1 MVVKGKAQLLNRR
14 LYSHPG
20 TMVILGFAAA
30 DILGALLLWLPC
42 MHTHGMS
49 FVDAAFTSTSAVC
62 VTGLN
67 VVNVARA
74 FTISGQFV
82 ILLLMQIGGLGV
94 MTFSVLLF
102 YSLGQ
107 PVRLSH
113 RIAIQENFLA
123 QGVHDLKRLIKLV
136 FIFTMTVE
144 AISGLS
150 LSLIFMGTMPPATAL
165 FNGFFHAVSSFC
177 NAGFSTF
184 QDGLLPFRENWPVCL
199 VIMLTI
205 LLGNTGFSV
214 VYELIERLRSRK
226 KGRFSLHFRLTV
238 TTHLILVAVGTAG
251 ILFFERHGVLA
262 SLPFSTKFLVALFH
276 SISAR
281 TAGFNTVDMSRFTE
295 DSLYLILLLMFI
307 GACPG
312 STGGGLRTTTFAVL
326 LCSAWSRL
334 KGHPKTTVARRSI
347 SEPVVQRAMVLFILS
362 VSTVILAHTI
372 LMMVGP
378 NIPFYETRSQF
389 LAYLFE
395 TISGLGTVGLSVG
408 ITTNLDTLG
417 KLVVIFIMF
426 IGRVGLLS
434 VLSVLMGVTARPR
447 PYYYVEEDVMVG

>member
-1 MVVKGKAQLLNRR
+1 MAGKAQLLSKR

-20 TMVILGFAAA
+20 SMVILGF
-30 DILGALLLWLPC
+30 ILTDLVGAVLLWMPW
-42 MHTHGMS
+42 MHTNSMS
-49 FVDAAFTSTSAVC
+49 FVDALFTSTSAVC

-67 VVNVARA
+67 VVNVADA
-74 FTISGQFV
+74 FTVIGQFV
-82 ILLLMQIGGLGV
+82 ILLLMQVGGLGV

-107 PVRLSH
+107 PVRLAH
-113 RIAIQENFLA
+113 RTAIQESFLA
-123 QGVHDLKRLIKLV
+123 SGTPDLKQLIRLIFL
-136 FIFTMTVE
+136 FTMITE
-144 AISGLS
+144 AISALCLS
-150 LSLIFMGTMPPATAL
+150 ILFMGSMPPANAV
-165 FNGFFHAVSSFC
+165 FSGVFHAVSAFC

-184 QDGLLPFRENWPVCL
+184 KNGLLPFYGNWPVCM

-205 LLGNTGFSV
+205 LFGNTGFSV
-214 VYELIERLRSRK
+214 VYELVERLKTRK

-238 TTHLILVAVGTAG
+238 TTHLILIAVGTAG
-251 ILFFERHGVLA
+251 ILFFERHGIL
-262 SLPFSTKFLVALFH
+262 STMPLSTKFLVAMFH
-276 SISAR
+276 SVSAR
-281 TAGFNTVDMSRFTE
+281 TAGFNTVDMSKFTE

-312 STGGGLRTTTFAVL
+312 STGGGLKTTTFAVL

-334 KGHPKTTVARRSI
+334 KGHAKTTVARRSI
-347 SEPVVQRAMVLFILS
+347 SEPGVQRAMVLFILY
-362 VSTVILAHTI
+362 VSTVILAHTL

-378 NIPFYETRSQF
+378 NIPFYKTRSQF

-408 ITTNLDTLG
+408 ITTHLDVLG

-434 VLSVLMGVTARPR
+434 VMSVLTGVTARPR